1 MKTQWR
7 LPLTAFVFAITNRAT
22 TLHSQNETDKISN
35 RNSVRMFAWYL
46 ACFARKQR
54 SPKWER
60 RYGRDA
66 LSNTSCE
73 CVVAKANEADCGAQ
87 TPKSKHVRKGD
98 IAFRVLNIH
107 PLQRTN
113 RSPKGR
119 GDVLFY
125 STRCHAL
132 VEEEQ
137 IHEEAGK
144 FFCVLTTFFYYNI
157 IISTNISILRICVR
171 ADVLKR
177 WQIIRRQL

>member
-1 MKTQWR
+1 MRRGNLAERNAPDGWIPTVTSFPRNDKGGTPTLERTLFQGVLINGMCNFKNGTR
-7 LPLTAFVFAITNRAT
+7 AATAAQVILQLRCSCGWDTHTR
-22 TLHSQNETDKISN
+22 TDI
-35 RNSVRMFAWYL
+35 NSWCSYTRYMPINS
-46 ACFARKQR
+46 CRGRTEARR
-54 SPKWER
+54 E
-60 RYGRDA
+60 G
-66 LSNTSCE
+66 
-73 CVVAKANEADCGAQ
+73 
-87 TPKSKHVRKGD
+87 
-98 IAFRVLNIH
+98 
-107 PLQRTN
+107 
-113 RSPKGR
+113 

-132 VEEEQ
+132 AEEEQ